1 MKHNYI
7 LTIAFLFTSCM
18 AKVAEEKEEVVVVD
32 QSYDSVIAA
41 SEKLHDSIIVHHIPK
56 VDYKINKLKEKIASS
71 VDSLRKENK
80 LLKREAMIV
89 KTVVV
94 RDTIYI
100 KEKTNFWGKK
110 RISTDSIQSIDS
122 TIVEHD

>member
-7 LTIAFLFTSCM
+7 IIIAFLFTSCM
-18 AKVAEEKEEVVVVD
+18 AKVIEKDKEANP
-32 QSYDSVIAA
+32 SYDSVIAA
-41 SEKLHDSIIVHHIPK
+41 SHNLHDSILVYIPK
-56 VDYKINKLKEKIASS
+56 VDKKIEKLEKGIIYKVDVLK
-71 VDSLRKENK
+71 KENQS
-80 LLKREAMIV
+80 LKKEAMIV

-110 RISTDSIQSIDS
+110 KVSTDSTQSIDS
-122 TIVEHD
+122 TIIEND